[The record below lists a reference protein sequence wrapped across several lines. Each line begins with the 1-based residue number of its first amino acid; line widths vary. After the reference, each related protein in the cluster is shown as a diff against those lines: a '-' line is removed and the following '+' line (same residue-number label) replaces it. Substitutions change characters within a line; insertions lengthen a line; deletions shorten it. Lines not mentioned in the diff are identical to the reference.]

1 MQKKEKK
8 NPMFSEEI
16 ISVESW
22 MYDAC
27 MGMGARDK
35 KKENRIVF
43 EGNGRNNTLKFIAY
57 IFWIRII
64 TNNNIY
70 NHKQKSDATI

>member
-1 MQKKEKK
+1 
-8 NPMFSEEI
+8 
-16 ISVESW
+16 

-35 KKENRIVF
+35 KKENRNVF
-43 EGNGRNNTLKFIAY
+43 DANGRNNTLKFIAY
-57 IFWIRII
+57 IFRIRTI

-70 NHKQKSDATI
+70 SHKQKSDTTI